1 VGKSGRL
8 GNFLAFFEA
17 KWRIVVFRGVQHINL
32 DAKGRLSV
40 PARQRESILDISAGS
55 LVVTIDTQSACLVI
69 YPLKEW
75 ERIERDVQDLPTLN
89 PAVRRFQRL
98 VLGYA
103 SDLDLDG
110 NGRILLPS
118 ALRDYAQLEKRVV
131 LVGQGNKLELWSEPL
146 WESECLAALA
156 ADEDDLPAELME
168 LKL

>member
-1 VGKSGRL
+1 MGIWGINLLFHGRQ
-8 GNFLAFFEA
+8 GE
-17 KWRIVVFRGVQHINL
+17 IVVFRGVQHINL

-40 PARQRESILDISAGS
+40 PARQRESLLDISAGS
-55 LVVTIDTQSACLVI
+55 LVVTIDTQSSCLVM

-103 SDLDLDG
+103 SDLELDA
-110 NGRILLPS
+110 NGRVLLPG
-118 ALRDYAQLEKRVV
+118 ALREYAQLEKRVV
-131 LVGQGNKLELWSEPL
+131 LVGQGNKLELWSEAL
-146 WESECLAALA
+146 WEVECEAALA
-156 ADEDDLPAELME
+156 ADGGDMPDELMG

>member
-1 VGKSGRL
+1 
-8 GNFLAFFEA
+8 
-17 KWRIVVFRGVQHINL
+17 VFRGVQHINL

-40 PARQRESILDISAGS
+40 PARQRELLLDISAGS
-55 LVVTIDTQSACLVI
+55 VVVTIDTQSLCLVL
-69 YPLKEW
+69 YPLREW

-110 NGRILLPS
+110 NGRVLLPG
-118 ALRDYAQLEKRVV
+118 ALRDYAQLDKRVV

-146 WESECLAALA
+146 WETECKAAFA
-156 ADEDDLPAELME
+156 ADGAELPAELLG